1 MKVIFLQDVSRVAR
15 VGEVKEVADGYGRN
29 FLLPQKLAVLASSGA
44 IKDMGVLIR
53 REASHRA
60 KTEAELAELANQLD
74 GKEIVLKA
82 KVGEKDKLYGSITL
96 ADIAVELE
104 RATGLVV
111 DKRKIELAEP
121 IRQVGNYEVAIKLG
135 KDLVSQVKVTV
146 AEEAA

>member
-29 FLLPQKLAVLASSGA
+29 FLLPQKLAVLASPGA
-44 IKDMGVLIR
+44 VKDMGAMIR

-74 GKEIVLKA
+74 GKEIFLKA

-121 IRQVGNYEVAIKLG
+121 IKALG
-135 KDLVSQVKVTV
+135 SAEVKVHVHKDVSVQLKIEVV
-146 AEEAA
+146 AE

>member
-1 MKVIFLQDVSRVAR
+1 M
-15 VGEVKEVADGYGRN
+15 
-29 FLLPQKLAVLASSGA
+29 
-44 IKDMGVLIR
+44 IR

-96 ADIAVELE
+96 ADIAVELK

>member
-29 FLLPQKLAVLASSGA
+29 FLLPQKLAVLASPGA
-44 IKDMGVLIR
+44 VKDMGAMIR

>member
-1 MKVIFLQDVSRVAR
+1 
-15 VGEVKEVADGYGRN
+15 
-29 FLLPQKLAVLASSGA
+29 
-44 IKDMGVLIR
+44 
-53 REASHRA
+53 
-60 KTEAELAELANQLD
+60 
-74 GKEIVLKA
+74 
-82 KVGEKDKLYGSITL
+82 
-96 ADIAVELE
+96 LE

>member
-29 FLLPQKLAVLASSGA
+29 FLLPQKLAVIASPGA
-44 IKDMGVLIR
+44 IKDMGVMIR

-96 ADIAVELE
+96 ADIAVELK

>member
-44 IKDMGVLIR
+44 IKDMGVIIR

-60 KTEAELAELANQLD
+60 KTEAELAALANQLD

>member
-29 FLLPQKLAVLASSGA
+29 FLLPQKLAVLASPGA
-44 IKDMGVLIR
+44 VKDMGAMIR

-74 GKEIVLKA
+74 GKEIFLKA